1 MKMKRFLH
9 LFLICFF
16 TLIGLEQTNAEDVM
30 YKTLDFA
37 KASESKKVNS
47 YRYDWTAT
55 DNGDTWLIHTFNN
68 HESMWKYIRYKA
80 KGVESYPYIINQQT
94 FPKEVTKIEITIDYA
109 NLDIVRN
116 LKIYVGTDP
125 TMKGNIFSLNEN
137 VHRYD
142 FMDAFKTALNNN
154 KSGVVICNIPHLKKD
169 SYYRIHF
176 VIDGDITSNN
186 YIQISKIVYYTSS
199 VQSPDFS
206 GGTAFL
212 NNTTVKLSS
221 IDKGAKIYYTTDGTE
236 PTDKST
242 EYKAPFTLNATTTVK
257 AVSYLNGKKSN
268 VASQTFKKVEDN
280 DLTSVAQALKATD
293 NTQVYVKAEVTKT
306 DTYDSSSSTLNYYIA
321 DSENAANSLEVL
333 NGRYLQDA
341 DITNAD
347 QIVRGDEVI
356 VKATVETTNKG
367 AKVLKDVHLIS
378 IKEYQDQAKVS
389 SAGWATFVSR
399 RAVDFPKASGLSA
412 YTVKYDATANQVTL
426 SPVTAIPG
434 NTAVVVKANAGTYD
448 LQRGETSTTVE
459 NNDLTFSWVD
469 KKVTAPFT
477 IYVLAKQGDG
487 CGFYPV
493 KANETLAPFK
503 GYLTINTAS
512 SAAAK
517 PFYAIGGNTTTG
529 INNAMVEAENKEG
542 VRYNL
547 AGQRVNNNYK
557 GLVIVNGHKVII
569 K

>member
-1 MKMKRFLH
+1 MKMKKFLH
-9 LFLICFF
+9 LFLICVF
-16 TLIGLEQTNAEDVM
+16 TLIGLEQANAEDVV

-68 HESMWKYIRYKA
+68 HESMWKFIRYKA
-80 KGVESYPYIINQQT
+80 GGVESYPYIVNQQT

-176 VIDGDITSNN
+176 VIDGETSH

-356 VKATVETTNKG
+356 VKATVKTTNKG

-512 SAAAK
+512 SSAAK